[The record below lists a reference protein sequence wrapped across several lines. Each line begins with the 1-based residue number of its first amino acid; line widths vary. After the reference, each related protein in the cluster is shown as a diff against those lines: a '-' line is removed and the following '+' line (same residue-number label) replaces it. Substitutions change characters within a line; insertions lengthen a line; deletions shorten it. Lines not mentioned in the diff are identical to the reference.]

1 MITYFLMFLWAMGAS
16 TILPLSSEA
25 TLIFYLKSGLS
36 PFWLLVSAGIGNT
49 IGSVINYLLGSKGID
64 YLISKNHLSRE
75 KAQKAHNLFEKY
87 GSFALLFSWL
97 PIIGDPITMVAGVAK
112 YPFWKF
118 VALVALAKFG
128 RYGILIW
135 IVK

>member
-1 MITYFLMFLWAMGAS
+1 MFLWAMGAS

-25 TLIFYLKSGLS
+25 TLIYYLKAGSNLI
-36 PFWLLVSAGIGNT
+36 LLLISAGVGNT

-64 YLISKNHLSRE
+64 YLISKNHLSKE
-75 KAQKAHNLFEKY
+75 KAQKAHKLFEKY
-87 GSFALLFSWL
+87 GSSALLFSWL

-128 RYGILIW
+128 RYAILIW
-135 IVK
+135 LSKDLLFS